1 MKSEHFDVIIV
12 GAGLS
17 GIGSAYHLQ
26 KNCPNKRYAILEGRT
41 AMGGTWDLFRYP
53 GIRSDSDMY
62 TLGYRFK
69 PWKEDKS
76 MADGSSILN
85 YVTETAKEN
94 SIDQHIRYDQKVI
107 SASWSSKEATWKV
120 ETQCQQT
127 GETTLFYCNFLL
139 MCAGYYQYSAGY
151 TPEFKDIDHFQG
163 NIVHPQTWPKD
174 LNYTNKKVV
183 IIGSGATAVTLVPEL
198 AKKASHVVM
207 LQRSPSYV
215 LSLPGKDVLANILK
229 KILPEQWAY
238 AITRWKNVS
247 LQQLLY
253 RLTRTRPKIIKDYL
267 SKMARKALGN
277 DYDIHTHFNPSYEPW
292 DQRLCFIPD
301 NDFFNA
307 IKAGDA
313 SIITDQIDCF
323 TKTGIQLKSGKE
335 VIADIIV
342 TATGFHLE
350 LLGGTQ
356 FTVDDKPV
364 EFPETYTYKG
374 MMYSDVPNLASVFG
388 YINASWT
395 LHSDLVAEYVCRLI
409 NHMDNTDTQQCT
421 ARLRT
426 GDKSMPTQPW
436 IDNFSS
442 GYIQRAIHLFPK
454 QGSLEPWVNPQ
465 NYQTDKRMMRE
476 QSLEDGI
483 MIFNN
488 NK

>member
-1 MKSEHFDVIIV
+1 MDVDFFDVVIV

-17 GIGSAYHLQ
+17 GIGAAYHLQ
-26 KNCPNKRYAILEGRT
+26 KKCPNKRYLILESRNT
-41 AMGGTWDLFRYP
+41 MGGTWDLFRYP

-76 MADGSSILN
+76 MADGAAILN
-85 YVTETAKEN
+85 YVKETAEEN
-94 SIDQHIRYDQKVI
+94 SIDQHIRYGQKVI

-120 ETQCQQT
+120 ETKCQQT

-139 MCAGYYQYSAGY
+139 MCAGYYQYAAGY
-151 TPEFKDIDHFQG
+151 TPEFKDKDNFHG
-163 NIVHPQTWPKD
+163 DIVHPQSWPKD
-174 LNYTNKKVV
+174 LNYDNKKVV

-198 AKKASHVVM
+198 AKKAAHVVM

-215 LSLPGKDVLANILK
+215 LSLPGKDILANILK
-229 KILPEQWAY
+229 KILPAQWAY
-238 AITRWKNVS
+238 AITRWKNVYR
-247 LQQLLY
+247 QQLLY

-267 SKMARKALGN
+267 SKMARKTLGN
-277 DYDIHTHFNPSYEPW
+277 DYDVNTHFNPSYDPW

-301 NDFFNA
+301 NDFFKA
-307 IKAGDA
+307 IKTGDA
-313 SIITDQIDCF
+313 SVITDQIDCF
-323 TKTGIQLKSGKE
+323 TETGIRLKSGKE
-335 VIADIIV
+335 VEADIIV

-356 FTVDDKPV
+356 FTVDDQPV

-374 MMYSDVPNLASVFG
+374 MMYSDVPNLASIFG

-395 LHSDLVAEYVCRLI
+395 LHSDLIAEYVCRLI
-409 NHMDNTDTQQCT
+409 NHMDSTDTQQCT
-421 ARLRT
+421 PRLRVEDN
-426 GDKSMPTQPW
+426 GMPTQPW

-454 QGSLEPWVNPQ
+454 QGDCEPWINSQ

-476 QSLEDGI
+476 QPVNDDI
-483 MIFNN
+483 MIFSS